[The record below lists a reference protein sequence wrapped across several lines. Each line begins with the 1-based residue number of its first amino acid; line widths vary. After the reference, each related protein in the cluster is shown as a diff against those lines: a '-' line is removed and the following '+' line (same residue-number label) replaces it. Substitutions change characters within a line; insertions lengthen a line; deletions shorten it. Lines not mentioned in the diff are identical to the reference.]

1 MKRMTTRVVYNDEHC
16 PFVISKEAVAWLKA
30 KGFSG
35 KFNDKDGVGFR
46 LNVFAHGPAKDWFA
60 ILQRL
65 TAQLHLLSGFA
76 PILPR
81 RSVSLRIPRR
91 PARRP

>member
-1 MKRMTTRVVYNDEHC
+1 MKRMTTMVVYNDEHC

-30 KGFSG
+30 KGVSG
-35 KFNDKDGVGFR
+35 KFNDKDGVVFHLGD
-46 LNVFAHGPAKDWFA
+46 FAHDPAKDWLA

-65 TAQLHLLSGFA
+65 TGKVHLIAGFA

-81 RSVSLRIPRR
+81 RCVSLRIPRC